1 MFLETQKICKEF
13 GKLRAV
19 NQVSLEIRKGDIHA
33 IIGPNGAGKSTY
45 FNLITGYH
53 PVTSG
58 KVLYKG
64 MDITHLPAY
73 RRCKLGITRS
83 FQITSIYP
91 KLTVYESVLMALLS
105 HRNVTLNFL
114 SLSKK
119 FFQEEVWHI
128 LEDVGLADQA
138 NRLGDSISHGDKKR
152 LELAITLGTEPEIL
166 LLDEPTCGMS
176 PEETEATMNLISRL
190 SSQRGITILFT
201 EHDMSVVF
209 GIAKRI
215 SVLHQGSLIADGS
228 PQEVRSSTEVQKVYL
243 GETQNA

>member
-1 MFLETQKICKEF
+1 MFLQTQGITKEF

-19 NQVSLEIRKGDIHA
+19 NEVSLEIFKGDVHA

-53 PVTSG
+53 QATSG
-58 KVLYKG
+58 KVLFKG
-64 MDITHLPAY
+64 KEITNLPAY
-73 RRCKLGITRS
+73 HRCKLGMTRS

-91 KLTVYESVLMALLS
+91 KLSVYESVLMGLLS
-105 HRNVTLNFL
+105 HRRVTLNFFPYA
-114 SLSKK
+114 KK
-119 FFQEEVWHI
+119 YFKEEVWRI

-138 NRLGDSISHGDKKR
+138 NTLGDSISHGDKKR
-152 LELAITLGTEPEIL
+152 LELAITLGTEPELL

-176 PEETEATMNLISRL
+176 PDETETTMIFIKKLVEE
-190 SSQRGITILFT
+190 RGLTILFT

-215 SVLHQGSLIADGS
+215 SVLHQGTLIADGT
-228 PQEVRSSTEVQKVYL
+228 PEQVRANEEVQKVYL
-243 GETQNA
+243 GGTA

>member
-1 MFLETQKICKEF
+1 MFLQTEELVKDF

-19 NQVSLEIRKGDIHA
+19 NGVSLEVRRGDVHA

-53 PVTSG
+53 SVSAG
-58 KVLYKG
+58 KVIFKG
-64 MDITHLPAY
+64 KEITRIPSY
-73 RRCKLGITRS
+73 RRCQLGITRS

-91 KLTVYESVLMALLS
+91 KLTVYESVLMALLA
-105 HRNVTLNFL
+105 HRKVTTGLL
-114 SLSKK
+114 SSAQKLFK
-119 FFQEEVWHI
+119 QEVAHI

-138 NRLGDSISHGDKKR
+138 YTLGDSISHGDKKR
-152 LELAITLGTEPEIL
+152 LELAITLGTEPELL

-176 PEETEATMNLISRL
+176 PEETETTMMLIRKL
-190 SSQRGITILFT
+190 SEERGITILFT

-215 SVLHQGSLIADGS
+215 SVLHQGTLIADGS
-228 PQEVRSSTEVQKVYL
+228 PEEVRMSAEVQKVYL
-243 GETQNA
+243 GGAA